1 MFPTC
6 RVQHSWP
13 ATSVSTLS
21 SSFLSHVASPDI
33 SILHTAE
40 PTRSATEPHPCRRPE
55 GRAEPNPRLLWWN
68 PVSATTPAHHDQKQH
83 TGEDS
88 TPHVPGT
95 GKRNGVPGTG
105 TFLRAFGCHGYLPGY
120 DSSVACTTGPRPP
133 HPGSRG
139 VFRFVFLSN
148 MCMYSVNI
156 RFLRLLC
163 HVRCRG
169 VYGENDWRYLQLSPW
184 PVRAVGP

>member
-6 RVQHSWP
+6 WVQHSWP
-13 ATSVSTLS
+13 ATSISTLS
-21 SSFLSHVASPDI
+21 SSFPTHVACPDI
-33 SILHTAE
+33 PTLYTAE
-40 PTRSATEPHPCRRPE
+40 PTLSATEPHRCRRPE
-55 GRAEPNPRLLWWN
+55 GRGEVNPRLLGCN
-68 PVSATTPAHHDQKQH
+68 PVRATTPAHHDQKQH

-148 MCMYSVNI
+148 MYLVLVSVNI
-156 RFLRLLC
+156 RFLR
-163 HVRCRG
+163 
-169 VYGENDWRYLQLSPW
+169 
-184 PVRAVGP
+184 